1 MQQRDGIFD
10 IKKIT
15 QVAILCKPCV
25 RLERNKL
32 NNDFAVLIEVRPVA
46 RDRGM
51 ATAERKQ
58 VLTVKRQINS
68 KFLRQSINQ
77 NDSDYSKESFVL
89 FRSGSGKGS
98 KKIL

>member
-10 IKKIT
+10 IKKST

-25 RLERNKL
+25 RLERNRL
-32 NNDFAVLIEVRPVA
+32 NNDFAVLIEVRLVA

-51 ATAERKQ
+51 TSAERKQ

-77 NDSDYSKESFVL
+77 NDSDYS
-89 FRSGSGKGS
+89 
-98 KKIL
+98 